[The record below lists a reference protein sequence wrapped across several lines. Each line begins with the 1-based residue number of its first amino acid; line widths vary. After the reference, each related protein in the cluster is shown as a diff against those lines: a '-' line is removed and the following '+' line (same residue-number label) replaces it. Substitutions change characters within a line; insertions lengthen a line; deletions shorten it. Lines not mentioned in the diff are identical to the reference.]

1 MYGYELGKAWRKRWV
16 LRWRLKEFGNI
27 ANSCKCCLEANSRQ
41 QKQHSEMSV
50 HQQIS
55 GWSVEFSSISQMMI
69 GANDLV
75 GKYEG
80 QKTNK
85 VAKYHQNA
93 WRQKWQVW
101 IGFKTPR
108 VAGEAQWARVLC
120 DHVFFSWGLARQHSF
135 GYANSKRLSWS
146 EVIELQKL
154 IRDREWRTTDV
165 TSAFRYKSVIKTN
178 TKIFDRILK
187 YDVKMQNPNRIT
199 IDLSSPQSCHYLA

>member
-1 MYGYELGKAWRKRWV
+1 MAQNLWKTQSLTWKREKQDYKHVRLWVGKSLTKKMGLEVTFERVW
-16 LRWRLKEFGNI
+16 LFGNI

-120 DHVFFSWGLARQHSF
+120 DHFFSWGLARQHSF
-135 GYANSKRLSWS
+135 GYVNSKRLSWS

-154 IRDREWRTTDV
+154 RRDRNEERQMSLMRSDIKVWSRRTP
-165 TSAFRYKSVIKTN
+165 RYLTE
-178 TKIFDRILK
+178 F
-187 YDVKMQNPNRIT
+187 
-199 IDLSSPQSCHYLA
+199 

>member
-135 GYANSKRLSWS
+135 GYVNSKRLSWS
-146 EVIELQKL
+146 EIIELQKSRRERVIEL
-154 IRDREWRTTDV
+154 TRQVGFSDR
-165 TSAFRYKSVIKTN
+165 
-178 TKIFDRILK
+178 
-187 YDVKMQNPNRIT
+187 
-199 IDLSSPQSCHYLA
+199 

>member
-135 GYANSKRLSWS
+135 GYVNSKRLSWS

-154 IRDREWRTTDV
+154 TGGNWQKWKRVFLTCPCHEIYRDEAV
-165 TSAFRYKSVIKTN
+165 GLKSCKN
-178 TKIFDRILK
+178 TWKITIF
-187 YDVKMQNPNRIT
+187 VKMWNLGQYRENLIFC
-199 IDLSSPQSCHYLA
+199 Q